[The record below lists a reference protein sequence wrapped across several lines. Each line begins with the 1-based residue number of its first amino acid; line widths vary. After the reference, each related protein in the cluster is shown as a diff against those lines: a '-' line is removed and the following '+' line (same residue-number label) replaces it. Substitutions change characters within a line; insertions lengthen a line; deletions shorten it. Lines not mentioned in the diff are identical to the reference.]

1 MATHDYVI
9 DNSTGANVRA
19 DINLVLQAIL
29 TNNSSSS
36 APSTTA
42 AYMLWV
48 DTTANIVKIRN
59 SSDNA
64 WINLFTTAGGIDVDA
79 ASNFNEDVTFTGA
92 SYNVVW
98 DKSDNALEFADNA
111 KAKFGTGDDLQIFH
125 DGNNSNINEGGTGYL
140 AIRSNN
146 IRFENAAA
154 NEALLYITEN
164 GSVGLYYDNVKQVET
179 NANGILLEDDHRVT
193 FGDSN
198 DGDLRFRSATNAL
211 QLTVNNAQ
219 PFHLILGGDDAL
231 KAIANGAVELYYDN
245 TKRLETVSYGIKT
258 SGTVEIDGNCY
269 PTSDNNNALGG
280 SGNRWNTVYAANGT
294 INTSDKNEKNTI
306 VESDLGLDFINQLKP
321 ISYKWNKDDGKTYYG
336 LIAQDLEKTL
346 TSVGK
351 TIADFGGIFKK
362 PNSPMG
368 LSYTELIAP
377 LIKAVQELS
386 AKVAALEAA

>member
-280 SGNRWNTVYAANGT
+280 SG
-294 INTSDKNEKNTI
+294 
-306 VESDLGLDFINQLKP
+306 
-321 ISYKWNKDDGKTYYG
+321 
-336 LIAQDLEKTL
+336 
-346 TSVGK
+346 
-351 TIADFGGIFKK
+351 
-362 PNSPMG
+362 
-368 LSYTELIAP
+368 
-377 LIKAVQELS
+377 
-386 AKVAALEAA
+386 